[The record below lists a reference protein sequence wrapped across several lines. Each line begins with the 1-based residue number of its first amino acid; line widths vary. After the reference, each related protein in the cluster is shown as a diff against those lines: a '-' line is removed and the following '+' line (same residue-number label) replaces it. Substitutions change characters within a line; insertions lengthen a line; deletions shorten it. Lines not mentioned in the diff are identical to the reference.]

1 MWLVGAGSDGRHG
14 VVTRRSCGAG
24 LRMGWTETK
33 VPLEGKMRK
42 REKSP
47 RGKRLEQVPTEQP
60 LCTGQ

>member
-1 MWLVGAGSDGRHG
+1 M
-14 VVTRRSCGAG
+14 VTRRSCGSG

-33 VPLEGKMRK
+33 VLLEGKMWK

-47 RGKRLEQVPTEQP
+47 RGKRLEQVLTERP